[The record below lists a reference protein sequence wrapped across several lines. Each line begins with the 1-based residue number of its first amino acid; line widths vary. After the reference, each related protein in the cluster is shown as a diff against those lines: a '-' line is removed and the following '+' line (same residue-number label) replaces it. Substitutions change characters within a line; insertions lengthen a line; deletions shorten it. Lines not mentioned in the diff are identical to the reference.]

1 MSSLPEHD
9 PLQPEDLAAP
19 AEGGPAAPAAPDAPA
34 PMEDWPQEAP
44 TSEAIWTSVPIPA
57 SSPVPAEP
65 AHALDESSAAAPP
78 VYQPWAP
85 VPPARPPARIPNFG
99 SLLML
104 VVLASLGLLATGL
117 LMGLAIHKHLF
128 GATTAQEAITK
139 IQYILG
145 SEAVLYIVTFG
156 LALAIFPLFWHK
168 NLFAG
173 MQWNGAT
180 ALRLR
185 WRLVSA
191 AGVCFLLAL
200 LGDQFMKNPTNTPI
214 EKVFRTP
221 GAAWFLFA
229 FGVTFAPFFEE
240 TLFRGFLLPALC
252 TAYDWFAEKTTGVP
266 ERPLGPHG
274 HPQWSFS
281 AMVVASILTSIPF
294 AWMHAEQT
302 GYSLGPFVLL
312 VGVSL
317 VLCGVRL
324 ATRSLAS
331 SVLVH
336 ASYNFLLFS
345 LMLIGTGGFRHLDKM

>member
-1 MSSLPEHD
+1 MSSVPEHD
-9 PLQPEDLAAP
+9 PLEPEDVAAP
-19 AEGGPAAPAAPDAPA
+19 GGAEPAAPASADAAASHNAPGPV
-34 PMEDWPQEAP
+34 ESWPPQAWP
-44 TSEAIWTSVPIPA
+44 SQSVPE
-57 SSPVPAEP
+57 EP
-65 AHALDESSAAAPP
+65 AYPAFQSLTTGPPAAELPVFQSWAQPP
-78 VYQPWAP
+78 V
-85 VPPARPPARIPNFG
+85 RPPKRIPNFG

-104 VVLASLGLLATGL
+104 VVLSLLGLLATGVA
-117 LMGLAIHKHLF
+117 MGLAIHKHWF

-156 LALAIFPLFWHK
+156 LALIIFPLFWHK

-191 AGVCFLLAL
+191 AFVCFLLAV
-200 LGDQFMKNPTNTPI
+200 LGDEFMHAPTDTPI

-221 GAAWFLFA
+221 GAAWFLFG

-252 TAYDWFAEKTTGVP
+252 TAYDWFAEKTTGEP
-266 ERPLGPHG
+266 QRPLGPHG

-294 AWMHAEQT
+294 AAMHAEQT
-302 GYSLGPFVLL
+302 GYSLGPFLLL

-345 LMLIGTGGFRHLDKM
+345 LMFIGTGGFRHLDKM